1 MKTETAFWDTS
12 ALVPL
17 CCHQPASAEAQHVAR
32 RYGRMVVW
40 WCTRVE
46 AYGALARLRREGSL
60 SENGFQQ
67 TVARLSL
74 LSRAWL
80 EVLPAESVRQ
90 RAEELLALQII
101 RAADAL
107 QLAAALV
114 WCQGR
119 PQRRVLVCFDQR
131 LASAAA
137 QTGFEV
143 KGVRGGRL
151 VEGLRL

>member
-17 CCHQPASAEAQHVAR
+17 CCHQPASAEARHVAR

-60 SENGFQQ
+60 SEKGFQQ

-80 EVLPAESVRQ
+80 EVLPVESVRQ
-90 RAEELLALQII
+90 RAEELLARQII

-119 PQRRVLVCFDQR
+119 PQRRVFVCFDQR

-143 KGVRGGRL
+143 KEPVAPGR
-151 VEGLRL
+151 